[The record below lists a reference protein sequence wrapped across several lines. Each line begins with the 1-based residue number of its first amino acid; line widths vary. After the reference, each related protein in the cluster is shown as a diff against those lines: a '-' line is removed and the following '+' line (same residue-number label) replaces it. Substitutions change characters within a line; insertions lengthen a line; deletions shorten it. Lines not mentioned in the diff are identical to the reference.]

1 MYFSGENVKNI
12 QKHYCDMLI
21 QAYTTLGPTIYS
33 FRAKVDDSDSCGPL
47 VNILNVNKWI
57 KKKVLLFINKT
68 KKTNKIVNKSD
79 FIFWSFG

>member
-1 MYFSGENVKNI
+1 
-12 QKHYCDMLI
+12 MLI

-57 KKKVLLFINKT
+57 KKKVLLFIKKP

-79 FIFWSFG
+79 FIFLV